1 MKIKILTSSVYVV
14 SLLLAACG
22 YQFSGRSNP
31 YARQNVYSV
40 YVDSFV
46 NSSGHAGLDNMMRS
60 AVVRELL
67 RNQRLRVVSNMD
79 EADAVLTGTV
89 SEGLSRGS
97 SEQTIE
103 AVSKSAVGL
112 GLSDVVVYS
121 QYSATLGVSV
131 MLTSKKSETLF
142 TQSYSRSKAY
152 PSAVQ
157 YGPAGNTTSLIND
170 SQEKLAFQD
179 LAKSLALDVY
189 DGIFD
194 RF

>member
-1 MKIKILTSSVYVV
+1 MKIIILAKSVFVL
-14 SLLLAACG
+14 SLFLSACG

-31 YARQNVYSV
+31 YARQGVYSV
-40 YVDSFV
+40 YVGNFV
-46 NSSGHAGLDNMMRS
+46 NASGNAGLDNIMRS

-67 RNQRLRVVSNMD
+67 RNQRLRVVSSLE

-121 QYSATLGVSV
+121 QYSASLAVAVTLSSRK
-131 MLTSKKSETLF
+131 LETLF
-142 TQSYSRSKAY
+142 TQSYARSKAY